1 MLTDEQREKI
11 KYLSKYRYIN
21 AEIDRKI
28 REIENMKSKIYN
40 ITGTLSDMPKNHG
53 RNDTIADCITKINE
67 FESSINKEIDRLL
80 EAKNDIEKKINLIKN
95 PQLKEIMKC
104 RYIDCKR
111 YEQIAVD
118 MVIDLRWL
126 YRLHERGLDQIK
138 IDH

>member
-1 MLTDEQREKI
+1 MLTDVQREKI
-11 KYLSKYRYIN
+11 KYLSQYRYIN

-40 ITGTLSDMPKNHG
+40 ITGTLSDMPKSHG
-53 RNDTIADCITKINE
+53 RNDTIADCISKIND
-67 FESSINKEIDRLL
+67 FENNINAEIDRLL
-80 EAKNDIEKKINLIKN
+80 EVKIDIEKKINSVRN
-95 PQLKEIMKC
+95 PQLREIMKA

-126 YRLHERGLDQIK
+126 YRLHERALDQIK